1 MAKGKTSNVASS
13 LQQLPSIKVS
23 ELNQYYENGE
33 QGGGNRTRDASPEMA
48 IMQSYKNN
56 SNSVLGMNDVKNAAS
71 SMKRSINNN
80 PMTLSADFNTNGM
93 GLGNS
98 GSGKNFSLKPPTM
111 IAAQNESQNYK
122 MNRISSGYIPK
133 QTNVFDKTSEEII

>member
-1 MAKGKTSNVASS
+1 MK
-13 LQQLPSIKVS
+13 
-23 ELNQYYENGE
+23 
-33 QGGGNRTRDASPEMA
+33 
-48 IMQSYKNN
+48 
-56 SNSVLGMNDVKNAAS
+56 DVENAAS

-98 GSGKNFSLKPPTM
+98 GSGKNFSLKLPTM

-122 MNRISSGYIPK
+122 MNIISSVYIPK